1 MPKHSRSHFIFRIFI
16 RISELVWRILKVNMV
31 LLLNLSEWR
40 KMDNH
45 IKNEQDK
52 QSDKNILALGWVA
65 FFGGLGQDM
74 ISPILPVF
82 YATVLGLSKESIGL
96 IEGTITTIVS
106 IFRILSGVISDK
118 LGKRKSI
125 VFIGYLLSALGR
137 ILLFLTT
144 GLTTTF
150 GLRALDGVGKGLK
163 DAPRDALV
171 AKSAKKKSMGFSFG
185 FQRMLDT
192 LGSFVGPLIT
202 SFLLI
207 KLAGFESFKRY
218 SIVFLI
224 GGTISFITIVI
235 VGFFVKE
242 RVGDSVGTKFKFDTS
257 LFKGKFLLFF
267 IVMLL
272 FTLGNSSDAF
282 LILRAKDVGISV
294 ITIPIIIAVFNLFYA
309 LLSVPSGMLSDK
321 IGRVNV
327 IRIGW
332 LLYAVTYLG
341 FAVARLPW
349 HIWVLYALYGIYY
362 STTEGVAKSLVA
374 HLVDERSRGTAFGLY
389 NASVGLLAIPAS
401 LIAGLLWD
409 KVSPSAPFYFG
420 AICSV
425 LAIILITLFRIEKV
439 KKA

>member
-1 MPKHSRSHFIFRIFI
+1 MD
-16 RISELVWRILKVNMV
+16 KVD
-31 LLLNLSEWR
+31 
-40 KMDNH
+40 K
-45 IKNEQDK
+45 KNENNERDIK
-52 QSDKNILALGWVA
+52 SDKNIYTLGWVA
-65 FFGGLGQDM
+65 FFGGLSQDM
-74 ISPILPVF
+74 ISPILPTF

-96 IEGTITTIVS
+96 IEGTVTTIVS
-106 IFRILSGVISDK
+106 ILKVLSGVVSDK

-125 VFIGYLLSALGR
+125 VFIGYLFSATGR
-137 ILLFLTT
+137 ILLFFTT

-163 DAPRDALV
+163 DAPRDALI
-171 AKSAKKKSMGFSFG
+171 AKSAKKESMGFSFG

-202 SFLLI
+202 AFLLI
-207 KLAGFESFKRY
+207 KLKDLGNFRRY
-218 SIVFLI
+218 SIIFLI
-224 GGTISFITIVI
+224 AGLISFITIVI

-242 RVGDSVGTKFKFDTS
+242 RIGDNVGTKFKFDTS

-282 LILRAKDVGISV
+282 LILRAENVGISV

-309 LLSVPSGMLSDK
+309 LLSIPSGMLSDK

-327 IRIGW
+327 IRLGW
-332 LLYAVTYLG
+332 MLYAITYLG
-341 FAVARLPW
+341 FAIARLPW
-349 HIWVLYALYGIYY
+349 HIWVLYAVYGIYY

-374 HLVDERSRGTAFGLY
+374 HLVDEKSRGTAFGLY

-401 LIAGLLWD
+401 TIAGLLWD

-425 LAIILITLFRIEKV
+425 LAIILITMFKIEK
-439 KKA
+439 A